1 MSLILSAISQ
11 AAFSFTLSGNSGI
24 SPFLTMLLIG
34 ITQRI
39 SPESFDMSEQM
50 EKIMSSTA
58 GLAAWST
65 MTILEFVGKCVPVI
79 DQMVDS
85 VEVFVVPFI
94 VSAFVR
100 SCS

>member
-1 MSLILSAISQ
+1 
-11 AAFSFTLSGNSGI
+11 
-24 SPFLTMLLIG
+24 
-34 ITQRI
+34 
-39 SPESFDMSEQM
+39 M

-58 GLAAWST
+58 GLAARST